1 VSGSIVLRGPAVVGR
16 TIRPDVVI
24 AIADGRIQSVLDASD
39 SNADARRA
47 ERVADGLVIAPGW
60 VDGHIHGAAG
70 ADVTHGV
77 EAIRHVAEAL
87 ARRGVTSWLPSA
99 VAAPLER
106 LSRFSQD
113 VAEAAEWHDAPVAA
127 ILGGHLEGPALDPAH
142 RGAHDPNV
150 IVDPSVVAAAFRR
163 SPDDWTAVR
172 IVTLAPERPGG
183 LDLVRL
189 LAERGIVASV
199 GHTGATHDEARAAYD
214 AGATSTT
221 HILNAMTGLQH
232 RSPGVALAALLD
244 PRPAVELIADGVH
257 VDPALFALVRA
268 LAGSRLVL
276 VSDAVAAAATGGG
289 PAAAAAA
296 RVAVRDGRAT
306 LADGTLAGSM
316 LSLAESAVRFRAA
329 GASLV
334 ETVLAG
340 STRPARLAGARGKG
354 RIARGA
360 DADLVAL
367 RDDATVTRVWRAGTE
382 LSR

>member
-1 VSGSIVLRGPAVVGR
+1 VSAWILLRGPAVVGR
-16 TIRPDVVI
+16 TVRPDVLISV
-24 AIADGRIQSVLDASD
+24 ADGRIRSVLDASE

-47 ERVADGLVIAPGW
+47 ERVGDGLVIAPGW

-70 ADVTHGV
+70 ADVMDGV
-77 EAIRHVAEAL
+77 DAIRHVGEAL
-87 ARRGVTSWLPSA
+87 ARGVTSWLPSA

-106 LSRFSQD
+106 LAPFSQH
-113 VAEAAEWHDAPVAA
+113 VAEAAYWRDGVIAHV
-127 ILGGHLEGPALDPAH
+127 LGAHLEGPALDPAH
-142 RGAHDPNV
+142 RGAHDPSAL
-150 IVDPSVVAAAFRR
+150 VDPSVVAAAFRR
-163 SPDDWTAVR
+163 SAGDWAAVR

-221 HILNAMTGLQH
+221 HLFNAMTGLEH
-232 RSPGVALAALLD
+232 RSPGAALAALLH
-244 PRPAVELIADGVH
+244 PGAFVELIADGVH

-276 VSDAVAAAATGGG
+276 VSDAVAAAATEAGSQTIAST
-289 PAAAAAA
+289 PLT
-296 RVAVRDGRAT
+296 VRDGRAT

-316 LSLAESAVRFRAA
+316 LTLAESAVRFRAA

-360 DADLVAL
+360 DADLVAI
-367 RDDATVTRVWRAGTE
+367 RDDATVARVWRAGTE